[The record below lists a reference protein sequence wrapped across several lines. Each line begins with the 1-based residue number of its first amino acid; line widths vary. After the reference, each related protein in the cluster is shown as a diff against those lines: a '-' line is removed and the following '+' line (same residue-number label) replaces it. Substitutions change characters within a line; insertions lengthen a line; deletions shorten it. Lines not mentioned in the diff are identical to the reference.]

1 MYSLCTRG
9 MNSVYKYSP
18 KFGLTQFG
26 DFLLLSYKMK
36 IKVSQDEMFFIL
48 VNSHKI
54 LGAI

>member
-1 MYSLCTRG
+1 